1 MSLFFGINNVK
12 SKNCTNNKLA
22 YLYAM
27 NTDWLWTIF
36 WSILPISELR
46 GGIPFALSQSLS
58 PVLVYFVCVATNV
71 LAFPIVYFFLELLH
85 PIFSKMG
92 FYNTLFEKF
101 IIRTQHKVERSI
113 EKYGFWGLMIFVMI
127 PLPVTGAY
135 TGTFASWLF
144 KIPRVKAFL
153 AVSLGV
159 MISGLIVTTIFLS
172 GAQVFQFLLKD
183 VSHIG

>member
-1 MSLFFGINNVK
+1 
-12 SKNCTNNKLA
+12 
-22 YLYAM
+22 M
-27 NTDWLWTIF
+27 NEDWLWTIF

-46 GGIPFALSQSLS
+46 GGIPYALSNNLN
-58 PVLVYFVCVATNV
+58 PVVVYFVCVGTNI
-71 LAFPIVYFFLELLH
+71 LAFPIVYFFLGLLH
-85 PIFSKMG
+85 PLFSKIEL
-92 FYNTLFEKF
+92 YNILFEK
-101 IIRTQHKVERSI
+101 IIVRTRRKVEKQI
-113 EKYGFWGLMIFVMI
+113 EKYGFWGLMVFVMI

-144 KIPRVKAFL
+144 KIPKAKAFL